1 MLEKS
6 KIKSKQIEI
15 VNAVGKNRSRTV
27 FSSLFAIETDSK
39 AKKLKTVAIIDACGI
54 MKLKIELKAMV

>member
-6 KIKSKQIEI
+6 KIKSRQIET

-39 AKKLKTVAIIDACGI
+39 AKRLKTVAIIDACGI
-54 MKLKIELKAMV
+54 MK

>member
-6 KIKSKQIEI
+6 KIKSKQIET

-39 AKKLKTVAIIDACGI
+39 AKKLKTVAIIDTCGI